1 MTDSLGFI
9 GADGRL
15 SSTKFVKFDNM
26 MATGVASYQKCFAI
40 ILSQTDG

>member
-26 MATGVASYQKCFAI
+26 MATGVASY
-40 ILSQTDG
+40 